1 LGQGQVFQDKK
12 TGTADPRVGAG
23 LGTGNFYFQDKNFEI
38 SGHFS
43 GHQNDVFTLK

>member
-1 LGQGQVFQDKK
+1 MLTHCNHVK
-12 TGTADPRVGAG
+12 VYAG
-23 LGTGNFYFQDKNFEI
+23 LGTQNFYFQDRKKFEI